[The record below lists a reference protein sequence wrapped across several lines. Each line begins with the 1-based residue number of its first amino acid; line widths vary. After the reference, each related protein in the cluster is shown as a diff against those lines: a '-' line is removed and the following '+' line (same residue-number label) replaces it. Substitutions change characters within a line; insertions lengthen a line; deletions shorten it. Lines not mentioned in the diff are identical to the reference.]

1 MKRFLLPAFAL
12 ALAVNANATSLQ
24 ANMSAEQQAAAQA
37 AQETVTYKGKLNI
50 EVYGGKLD
58 PTDAT
63 IVVSKETNGTYTF
76 VLKDFSVTVAGQT
89 LNIGDATI
97 SNLEP
102 KESNGVITLECT
114 DKDAPVTNGGMDGI
128 LKDNK
133 VIITMKSTIDN
144 YVLTTDISQLTVR
157 LIDEDEDL
165 GYSEIPVKADFKS
178 DSYTLPT
185 TPTATAPQLNDF
197 SGDWVTCIPWDSK
210 GNTESSGTQ
219 PKGWHISNVQTLLG
233 AVVAGEKVKGSND
246 TTDAV
251 KLTNQ
256 DLSGQKIPA
265 YLTLGTPWAT
275 AETKLTKVR
284 NADGGTFGGLDFTYR
299 PDAIS
304 FDYQRNNSKGKE
316 NATAIAYLWKGTWTQ
331 TNVPGNTA
339 VSLNVIQGYGTAT
352 KCTMVNRDRNIL
364 GNETSATLGDKP
376 AVPSEDA
383 KLIAKLE
390 QPISEST
397 NGTWKSMTVPF
408 TYNDDTAVPEYINV
422 IFAANDYFGDRN
434 GIVAGNSL
442 TIDNVKLVYYHALNS
457 LTYNGNK
464 VANFDEGTT
473 EYTLNGRLVEDF
485 DKVKFT
491 VKGVGASYDVA
502 KDEANNVA
510 TITVKGN
517 DYDVNP
523 SSKTV
528 YTIKF
533 DGTVGING
541 ITTSTNTANGA
552 IYDLSGRQLKTMQKG
567 INIVRGKDGKM
578 IKVMK

>member
-157 LIDEDEDL
+157 LIDEEEDL

-185 TPTATAPQLNDF
+185 TPTATTPQLNDF
-197 SGDWVTCIPWDSK
+197 NGDWETCIPWDSE
-210 GNTESSGTQ
+210 GNTKASGTQ
-219 PKGWHISNVQTLLG
+219 PKGWHISNVQTALG
-233 AVVAGEKVKGSND
+233 AVVAGAKAEGSNG
-246 TTDAV
+246 TTVAV

-256 DLSGQKIPA
+256 EMAGQMIPA
-265 YLTLGTPWAT
+265 YMSLGTPWAT
-275 AETKLTKVR
+275 AETKGTKVR
-284 NADGGTFGGLDFTYR
+284 NADGGVFGGTTFTYR

-304 FDYQRNNSKGKE
+304 FDYQRDNSKRKE
-316 NATAIAYLWKGTWTQ
+316 NATAIAYLWNGTWTQ

-339 VSLNVIQGYGTAT
+339 VGVFSYGTAT
-352 KCTMVNRDRNIL
+352 KVTMTNRDRNVL
-364 GNETSATLGDKP
+364 GNETSATLGDP
-376 AVPSEDA
+376 ATHTADA

-390 QPISEST
+390 QSISEST
-397 NGTWKSMTVPF
+397 KGTWKSMKIPF

-473 EYTLNGRLVEDF
+473 EYTLNGKLAEDF

-491 VKGVGASYDVA
+491 IKGVGATYDVA

-533 DGTVGING
+533 DGTVGIHS
-541 ITTSTNTANGA
+541 ITTSTNSANGA

>member
-12 ALAVNANATSLQ
+12 ALAVNANATSFQ
-24 ANMSAEQQAAAQA
+24 ANMAAEQQTETAQNS
-37 AQETVTYKGKLNI
+37 QTYKGKLT
-50 EVYGGKLD
+50 VYQEGTVMGE
-58 PTDAT
+58 PSDAT
-63 IVVSKETNGTYTF
+63 IIVSEENDGTYTF
-76 VLKDFSVTVAGQT
+76 ILKNFSISLGGEPT
-89 LNIGDATI
+89 LIGDATVSGI
-97 SNLEP
+97 YPKKENGEIILEA
-102 KESNGVITLECT
+102 ENI
-114 DKDAPVTNGGMDGI
+114 DAPITGGI
-128 LKDNK
+128 SSTLKDNK
-133 VIITMKSTIDN
+133 VVMTMKATIGEFLN
-144 YVLTTDISQLTVR
+144 TKVLKADISYIGVTFAGSDFTLTVNA
-157 LIDEDEDL
+157 IFTPEMPNQIAGDFDE
-165 GYSEIPVKADFKS
+165 A
-178 DSYTLPT
+178 
-185 TPTATAPQLNDF
+185 
-197 SGDWVTCIPWDSK
+197 WVNCIPWDSGEGK
-210 GNTESSGTQ
+210 KTEYGTQ
-219 PKGWHISNVQTLLG
+219 PNGWTVSNVT
-233 AVVAGEKVKGSND
+233 ASRSIVAKSVEGFNKTGY
-246 TTDAV
+246 AV
-251 KLTNQ
+251 KIENVSAVYNQ
-256 DLSGQKIPA
+256 KVPG

-275 AETKLTKVR
+275 AHFVGVVKD
-284 NADGGTFGGLDFTYR
+284 ADGGTFGGKKFTYR

-304 FDYQRNNSKGKE
+304 FDYQRDNSKGKE
-316 NATAIAYLWKGTWTQ
+316 NATAIAYIWKGYWTQ
-331 TNVPGNTA
+331 ENVPGNTGIL
-339 VSLNVIQGYGTAT
+339 VNPKPCI
-352 KCTMVNRDRNIL
+352 MINRDRNVL
-364 GNETSATLGDKP
+364 GNETSATLGDPAKP
-376 AVPSEDA
+376 SDDA

-397 NGTWKSMTVPF
+397 NGTWKSMTIPF

-473 EYTLNGRLVEDF
+473 EYTLNGKLVEDF
-485 DKVKFT
+485 DKVEFT
-491 VKGVGASYDVA
+491 VKGVGATYDVA

-541 ITTSTNTANGA
+541 ITTSTNSANGA

>member
-12 ALAVNANATSLQ
+12 ALAVNANATSFQ
-24 ANMSAEQQAAAQA
+24 ANMAAEQQAEAKA

-50 EVYGGKLD
+50 EVYGGHLD

-63 IVVSKETNGTYTF
+63 IVVSKESNGTYTF
-76 VLKDFSVTVAGQT
+76 ILKDFSVTIGDHT
-89 LNIGDATI
+89 MKIGDATI
-97 SNLEP
+97 SDLEP
-102 KESNGVITLECT
+102 KENNGVITLECT
-114 DKDAPVTNGGMDGI
+114 DKDAPVTNGELDGA

-157 LIDEDEDL
+157 LIDEEEEL
-165 GYSEIPVKADFKS
+165 GYIEIPVKADFKS
-178 DSYTLPT
+178 ESYTLPT
-185 TPTATAPQLNDF
+185 ATTPQLNDF
-197 SGDWVTCIPWDSK
+197 SGDWETCIPWDSK

-219 PKGWHISNVQTLLG
+219 PKGWHISNVHTLLG
-233 AVVAGEKVKGSND
+233 AVVAGEKAEGSNG
-246 TTDAV
+246 TTVAV

-265 YLTLGTPWAT
+265 YMSLGTPWAT
-275 AETKLTKVR
+275 AETYFSKVR
-284 NADGGTFGGLDFTYR
+284 KADGGVFGGLDFTYR

-304 FDYQRNNSKGKE
+304 FDYQRDNSKKKE

-339 VSLNVIQGYGTAT
+339 VGFAGYGTAT
-352 KCTMVNRDRNIL
+352 KVTMTNRDRNVL

-376 AVPSEDA
+376 AKPSEDA

-390 QPISEST
+390 QSISEST
-397 NGTWKSMTVPF
+397 KGTWKSMTIPF

-457 LTYNGNK
+457 LTYNGTP

-473 EYTLNGRLVEDF
+473 EYTLNGKLAEDF

-491 VKGVGASYDVA
+491 IKGVGATYDVA

-541 ITTSTNTANGA
+541 ITTSTTTANGA
-552 IYDLSGRQLKTMQKG
+552 IYNLSGRQLKTMQKG

>member
-12 ALAVNANATSLQ
+12 ALAVNTNATSFQ
-24 ANMSAEQQAAAQA
+24 ANMSTGQQAEAQA

-50 EVYGGKLD
+50 EVYGGHLD

-63 IVVSKETNGTYTF
+63 IVVSKESNGTYTF
-76 VLKDFSVTVAGQT
+76 VLKDFSVTVAGET

-97 SNLEP
+97 SDLEP

-157 LIDEDEDL
+157 LLDDEEEL
-165 GYSEIPVKADFKS
+165 GYNEIPVKADFKS

-185 TPTATAPQLNDF
+185 TPTATTPQLNDF
-197 SGDWVTCIPWDSK
+197 SGDWETCIPWDSK

-219 PKGWHISNVQTLLG
+219 PKGWHMSNVQTALG
-233 AVVAGEKVKGSND
+233 AVVAGAKAEGSNG
-246 TTDAV
+246 TTVAV
-251 KLTNQ
+251 KLTNKEMA
-256 DLSGQKIPA
+256 GQMIPA
-265 YLTLGTPWAT
+265 YMSLGTPWAT
-275 AETKLTKVR
+275 AETKGTKVR
-284 NADGGTFGGLDFTYR
+284 NADGGVFGGTTFTYR

-304 FDYQRNNSKGKE
+304 FDYQRDNSKGKE

-339 VSLNVIQGYGTAT
+339 VGVFGYGTAT
-352 KCTMVNRDRNIL
+352 KVTMTNRDRNVL
-364 GNETSATLGDKP
+364 GNETSATLGDP
-376 AVPSEDA
+376 ATHTADA

-390 QPISEST
+390 QSISEST
-397 NGTWKSMTVPF
+397 KGTWKNMTIPF
-408 TYNDDTAVPEYINV
+408 TYNDATAVPEYINV
-422 IFAANDYFGDRN
+422 IFAANDYFGGRN

-464 VANFDEGTT
+464 VANFDEGKT
-473 EYTLNGRLVEDF
+473 EYTLNGKLAEDF

-491 VKGVGASYDVA
+491 VKGVGATYDVA

-541 ITTSTNTANGA
+541 ITTSTTTANGA

>member
-12 ALAVNANATSLQ
+12 ALAVNANATSFQ
-24 ANMSAEQQAAAQA
+24 ANMSTGQQAEAQA
-37 AQETVTYKGKLNI
+37 AQETVTYKGKLKI
-50 EVYGGKLD
+50 EVYGGTLA

-63 IVVSKETNGTYTF
+63 IVVSKESNGTYTF
-76 VLKDFSVTVAGQT
+76 VLKNFSVSVAGQT
-89 LNIGDATI
+89 MKIGDATI
-97 SNLEP
+97 SDLEP

-114 DKDAPVTNGGMDGI
+114 DKDAPVTNGEMDGI

-157 LIDEDEDL
+157 LIDEEEEL

-178 DSYTLPT
+178 ESYTLPT
-185 TPTATAPQLNDF
+185 ATTPQLNDF
-197 SGDWVTCIPWDSK
+197 SGDWETCIPWDSK

-219 PKGWHISNVQTLLG
+219 PKGWHISNVQTALG
-233 AVVAGEKVKGSND
+233 AVVAGAKAEGSNG
-246 TTDAV
+246 TTVAV

-256 DLSGQKIPA
+256 EKAGQMIPA
-265 YLTLGTPWAT
+265 YMSLGTPWAT
-275 AETKLTKVR
+275 AETKGTKVR
-284 NADGGTFGGLDFTYR
+284 NADGGVFGGLDFTYR

-304 FDYQRNNSKGKE
+304 FDYQRDNSKKKE

-339 VSLNVIQGYGTAT
+339 VGVFDYGTAT
-352 KCTMVNRDRNIL
+352 KVTMTNRDRNVL
-364 GNETSATLGDKP
+364 GNETSATLGDP
-376 AVPSEDA
+376 AEPSEDA

-390 QPISEST
+390 QSISEST
-397 NGTWKSMTVPF
+397 KGTWKSMTIPF

-422 IFAANDYFGDRN
+422 IFAANDYFGDRKSIIN
-434 GIVAGNSL
+434 GNSL

-464 VANFDEGTT
+464 VANFNEGTT
-473 EYTLNGRLVEDF
+473 EYTLNGKLVEDF

-502 KDEANNVA
+502 KDEANNIA

-541 ITTSTNTANGA
+541 ITTSTTTANGA

>member
-1 MKRFLLPAFAL
+1 MKKFLLPAFAL
-12 ALAVNANATSLQ
+12 ALAVNANATSFQ
-24 ANMSAEQQAAAQA
+24 ANMAAEQQTETAQNS
-37 AQETVTYKGKLNI
+37 QTYKGKLT
-50 EVYGGKLD
+50 VYQEGAVMGE
-58 PTDAT
+58 PSDAT
-63 IVVSKETNGTYTF
+63 IIVSEENDGTYTF
-76 VLKDFSVTVAGQT
+76 ILKNFSISLGGEPT
-89 LNIGDATI
+89 LIGDATVSGI
-97 SNLEP
+97 YPKKENGEIILEA
-102 KESNGVITLECT
+102 ENI
-114 DKDAPVTNGGMDGI
+114 DAPITGGI
-128 LKDNK
+128 SSTLKDNK
-133 VIITMKSTIDN
+133 VVMTMKATIGEFLN
-144 YVLTTDISQLTVR
+144 TKVLKADISYIGVTFAGSDFTLTVNA
-157 LIDEDEDL
+157 IFTPEMPNQIAGDFDE
-165 GYSEIPVKADFKS
+165 A
-178 DSYTLPT
+178 
-185 TPTATAPQLNDF
+185 
-197 SGDWVTCIPWDSK
+197 WVNCIPWDSGEGK
-210 GNTESSGTQ
+210 KKEYGTQ
-219 PKGWHISNVQTLLG
+219 PNGWTVSNVT
-233 AVVAGEKVKGSND
+233 ASSSIVAKSVEGFNKTGY
-246 TTDAV
+246 AV
-251 KLTNQ
+251 KIENVSAVYNQ
-256 DLSGQKIPA
+256 KVPG

-275 AETKLTKVR
+275 AHFVGVVK
-284 NADGGTFGGLDFTYR
+284 NADGGTFGGKKFTYR

-304 FDYQRNNSKGKE
+304 FDYQRDNSKGKE
-316 NATAIAYLWKGTWTQ
+316 NATAIAYIWKGYWTQ
-331 TNVPGNTA
+331 KNVPGNTGIF
-339 VSLNVIQGYGTAT
+339 VNPKPCI
-352 KCTMVNRDRNIL
+352 MINRDRNVL
-364 GNETSATLGDKP
+364 GNETSATLGDP
-376 AVPSEDA
+376 AEPSKDA

-397 NGTWKSMTVPF
+397 NGTWKSMTIPF

-473 EYTLNGRLVEDF
+473 EYTLNGKLVEDF

-491 VKGVGASYDVA
+491 VKGVGATYDVA

-541 ITTSTNTANGA
+541 ITTSTNSANGA

>member
-37 AQETVTYKGKLNI
+37 AQETVTYKGKLKI
-50 EVYGGKLD
+50 EVYGGTLA

-63 IVVSKETNGTYTF
+63 IVVSKESNGTYTF
-76 VLKDFSVTVAGQT
+76 VLKNFSVSVAGQT
-89 LNIGDATI
+89 MKIGDATI
-97 SNLEP
+97 SDLEP

-114 DKDAPVTNGGMDGI
+114 DKDAPVTNGEMDGI

-157 LIDEDEDL
+157 LIDEEENL

-178 DSYTLPT
+178 ESYTLPT
-185 TPTATAPQLNDF
+185 ATTPQLNDF
-197 SGDWVTCIPWDSK
+197 NGDWETCIPWDSE
-210 GNTESSGTQ
+210 GNTKASGTQ
-219 PKGWHISNVQTLLG
+219 PKGWHISNVQTALG
-233 AVVAGEKVKGSND
+233 AVVAGAKAEGSNG
-246 TTDAV
+246 TTVAV

-256 DLSGQKIPA
+256 EMAGQMIPA
-265 YLTLGTPWAT
+265 YMSLGTPWAT
-275 AETKLTKVR
+275 AETKGTKVR
-284 NADGGTFGGLDFTYR
+284 NADGGVFGGTEFTYR

-304 FDYQRNNSKGKE
+304 FDYQRNNSKGKV

-339 VSLNVIQGYGTAT
+339 VGVFGYGTAT
-352 KCTMVNRDRNIL
+352 KVTMTNRDRNVL
-364 GNETSATLGDKP
+364 GNETSATLGDP
-376 AVPSEDA
+376 ATHSADA

-390 QPISEST
+390 QSISEST
-397 NGTWKSMTVPF
+397 KGTWKSMTIPF

-434 GIVAGNSL
+434 GIVADNSL

-457 LTYNGNK
+457 LTYNGTP

-473 EYTLNGRLVEDF
+473 EYTLNGKLAEDF
-485 DKVKFT
+485 DKVEFT

-541 ITTSTNTANGA
+541 ITTSTTTANGA

>member
-157 LIDEDEDL
+157 LIDEEEEN
-165 GYSEIPVKADFKS
+165 GYSEILVTADFKS

-185 TPTATAPQLNDF
+185 TPTATTPQLNDF
-197 SGDWVTCIPWDSK
+197 SGDWETCIPWDSK

-219 PKGWHISNVQTLLG
+219 PKGWHISNVQTAVG
-233 AVVAGEKVKGSND
+233 AVVAGAKAEGSNG
-246 TTDAV
+246 TTVAV

-256 DLSGQKIPA
+256 EMAGQMIPA
-265 YLTLGTPWAT
+265 YMSLGTPWAT
-275 AETKLTKVR
+275 AETKGTKVR
-284 NADGGTFGGLDFTYR
+284 NADGGVFGGTTFTYR

-304 FDYQRNNSKGKE
+304 FDYQRDNSKRKE

-339 VSLNVIQGYGTAT
+339 VGIFGYGTAT
-352 KCTMVNRDRNIL
+352 KVTMTNRDRNVL

-376 AVPSEDA
+376 AKPSKDA

-397 NGTWKSMTVPF
+397 KGTWKSMTIPF
-408 TYNDDTAVPEYINV
+408 TYNDKTAVPEYINV

-457 LTYNGNK
+457 LTYNGTP

-473 EYTLNGRLVEDF
+473 EYTLNGKLAEDF

-491 VKGVGASYDVA
+491 IKGVGATYDVA

-541 ITTSTNTANGA
+541 ITTSTTTANGA

>member
-12 ALAVNANATSLQ
+12 ALAVNANATSFQ
-24 ANMSAEQQAAAQA
+24 ANMAAEQQAEAKA

-50 EVYGGKLD
+50 EVYGGHLD

-63 IVVSKETNGTYTF
+63 IVVSKESNGTYTF
-76 VLKDFSVTVAGQT
+76 ILKDFSVTIGDHT
-89 LNIGDATI
+89 MKIGDATI
-97 SNLEP
+97 SDLEP
-102 KESNGVITLECT
+102 KENNGVITLECT
-114 DKDAPVTNGGMDGI
+114 DKDAPVTNGELDGA

-157 LIDEDEDL
+157 LIDEEEEL
-165 GYSEIPVKADFKS
+165 GYIEIPVKADFKS
-178 DSYTLPT
+178 ESYTLPT
-185 TPTATAPQLNDF
+185 ATTPQLNDF
-197 SGDWVTCIPWDSK
+197 NGDWETCIPWDSK

-219 PKGWHISNVQTLLG
+219 PKGWHISNVHTLLG
-233 AVVAGEKVKGSND
+233 AVVAGEKAEGSNG
-246 TTDAV
+246 TTVAV

-265 YLTLGTPWAT
+265 YMSLGTPWAT
-275 AETKLTKVR
+275 AETYFSKVR
-284 NADGGTFGGLDFTYR
+284 KADGGVFGGLDFTYR

-304 FDYQRNNSKGKE
+304 FDYQRDNSKKKE

-339 VSLNVIQGYGTAT
+339 VGFAGYGTAT
-352 KCTMVNRDRNIL
+352 KVTMTNRDRNVL

-376 AVPSEDA
+376 AKPSEDA

-390 QPISEST
+390 QSISEST
-397 NGTWKSMTVPF
+397 KGTWKSMTIPF

-457 LTYNGNK
+457 LTYNGTP

-473 EYTLNGRLVEDF
+473 EYTLNGKLAEDF

-491 VKGVGASYDVA
+491 IKGVGATYDVA

-541 ITTSTNTANGA
+541 ITTSTNSANGA

>member
-12 ALAVNANATSLQ
+12 ALAVNANATSFQ
-24 ANMSAEQQAAAQA
+24 ANMSAGQQAEAQA

-50 EVYGGKLD
+50 KVYGGQI

-63 IVVSKETNGTYTF
+63 IVVSKESNGTYTF
-76 VLKDFSVTVAGQT
+76 ILKDFSVTVAGAT

-97 SNLEP
+97 SDLEP

-133 VIITMKSTIDN
+133 VIISMKSTIDN
-144 YVLTTDISQLTVR
+144 YVLTTDISKLTVR
-157 LIDEDEDL
+157 LLDEEEEN
-165 GYSEIPVKADFKS
+165 GYSEILVTADFKS

-185 TPTATAPQLNDF
+185 TPTATTPQLNDF
-197 SGDWVTCIPWDSK
+197 SGDWETCIPWDSK

-219 PKGWHISNVQTLLG
+219 PKGWHISNVQTAVG
-233 AVVAGEKVKGSND
+233 AVVAGAKAEGSNG
-246 TTDAV
+246 TTVAV

-256 DLSGQKIPA
+256 EMAGQMIPA
-265 YLTLGTPWAT
+265 YMSLGTPWAT
-275 AETKLTKVR
+275 AETKGTKVR
-284 NADGGTFGGLDFTYR
+284 NADGGVFGGTTFTYR

-304 FDYQRNNSKGKE
+304 FDYQRDNSKRKE

-331 TNVPGNTA
+331 THVPGNTA
-339 VSLNVIQGYGTAT
+339 VGIFGYGTAT
-352 KCTMVNRDRNIL
+352 KVTMTNRDRNVL

-376 AVPSEDA
+376 AKPSKDA

-397 NGTWKSMTVPF
+397 KGTWKSMTIPF
-408 TYNDDTAVPEYINV
+408 TYNDKTAVPEYINV

-457 LTYNGNK
+457 LTYNGTP

-473 EYTLNGRLVEDF
+473 EYTLNGKLAEDF

-491 VKGVGASYDVA
+491 IKGVGATYDVA

-541 ITTSTNTANGA
+541 ITTSTTTANGA

>member
-1 MKRFLLPAFAL
+1 MKKFLLPAFAL
-12 ALAVNANATSLQ
+12 ALAVNANATSFQ
-24 ANMSAEQQAAAQA
+24 ANMAAEQQTETAQNS
-37 AQETVTYKGKLNI
+37 QTYKGKLT
-50 EVYGGKLD
+50 VYQEGAVMGE
-58 PTDAT
+58 PSDAT
-63 IVVSKETNGTYTF
+63 IIVSEENDGTYTF
-76 VLKDFSVTVAGQT
+76 ILKNFSISLGGEPT
-89 LNIGDATI
+89 LIGDATVSGI
-97 SNLEP
+97 YPKKENGEIILEA
-102 KESNGVITLECT
+102 ENI
-114 DKDAPVTNGGMDGI
+114 DAPITGGI
-128 LKDNK
+128 SSTLKDNK
-133 VIITMKSTIDN
+133 VVMTMKATIGEFLN
-144 YVLTTDISQLTVR
+144 TKVLKADISYIGVTFAGSDFTLTVNA
-157 LIDEDEDL
+157 IFTPEMPNQIAGDFDE
-165 GYSEIPVKADFKS
+165 A
-178 DSYTLPT
+178 
-185 TPTATAPQLNDF
+185 
-197 SGDWVTCIPWDSK
+197 WVNCIPWDSGEGK
-210 GNTESSGTQ
+210 KKEYGTQ
-219 PKGWHISNVQTLLG
+219 PNGWTVSNVT
-233 AVVAGEKVKGSND
+233 ASSSIVAKSVEGFNKTGY
-246 TTDAV
+246 AV
-251 KLTNQ
+251 KIENVSAVYNQ
-256 DLSGQKIPA
+256 KVPG

-275 AETKLTKVR
+275 AHFVGVVK
-284 NADGGTFGGLDFTYR
+284 NADGGTFGGKKITYR

-304 FDYQRNNSKGKE
+304 FDYQRDNSKGKE
-316 NATAIAYLWKGTWTQ
+316 NATAIAYIWKGYWTQ
-331 TNVPGNTA
+331 KNVPGNTGIF
-339 VSLNVIQGYGTAT
+339 VNPKPCI
-352 KCTMVNRDRNIL
+352 MINRDRNIL
-364 GNETSATLGDKP
+364 GNETSATLGDP
-376 AVPSEDA
+376 AEPSNDA

-397 NGTWKSMTVPF
+397 NGTWKSMTIPF

-457 LTYNGNK
+457 LTYNGTP

-473 EYTLNGRLVEDF
+473 EYTLNGKLAEDF
-485 DKVKFT
+485 DKVEFT

-541 ITTSTNTANGA
+541 ITTSTTTANGA

>member
-12 ALAVNANATSLQ
+12 ALAVNANATSFQ
-24 ANMSAEQQAAAQA
+24 ANMAAEQQAEAKA

-50 EVYGGKLD
+50 EVYGGHLD

-63 IVVSKETNGTYTF
+63 IVVSKESNGTYTF
-76 VLKDFSVTVAGQT
+76 VLKNFSVTIGDHT
-89 LNIGDATI
+89 MKIGDATI
-97 SNLEP
+97 SDLEP
-102 KESNGVITLECT
+102 KENNGVITLECT
-114 DKDAPVTNGGMDGI
+114 DKDAPVTNGELDGA

-157 LIDEDEDL
+157 LIDEEEEL
-165 GYSEIPVKADFKS
+165 GYIEIPVKADFKS
-178 DSYTLPT
+178 ESYTLPT
-185 TPTATAPQLNDF
+185 ATTPQLNDF
-197 SGDWVTCIPWDSK
+197 SGDWETCIPWDSK

-219 PKGWHISNVQTLLG
+219 PKGWHISNVHTLLG
-233 AVVAGEKVKGSND
+233 AVVAGEKAEGSNG
-246 TTDAV
+246 TTVAV

-265 YLTLGTPWAT
+265 YMSLGTPWAT
-275 AETKLTKVR
+275 AETYFSKVR
-284 NADGGTFGGLDFTYR
+284 KADGGVFGGLDFTYR

-304 FDYQRNNSKGKE
+304 FDYQRDNSKKKE

-339 VSLNVIQGYGTAT
+339 VGFAGYGTAT
-352 KCTMVNRDRNIL
+352 KVTMTNRDRNVL

-376 AVPSEDA
+376 AKPSEDA

-390 QPISEST
+390 QSISEST
-397 NGTWKSMTVPF
+397 KGTWKSMTIPF

-457 LTYNGNK
+457 LTYNGTP

-473 EYTLNGRLVEDF
+473 EYTLNGKLAEDF

-491 VKGVGASYDVA
+491 IKGVGATYDVA

-541 ITTSTNTANGA
+541 ITTSTNSANGA

>member
-12 ALAVNANATSLQ
+12 ALAVNANATSFQ
-24 ANMSAEQQAAAQA
+24 ANMSAEQQTEAQA

-50 EVYGGKLD
+50 EVYGGHLD

-63 IVVSKETNGTYTF
+63 IVVSKGSNDTYTF
-76 VLKDFSVTVAGQT
+76 VLKNFSVTVGDHT
-89 LNIGDATI
+89 MKIGDATI
-97 SNLEP
+97 SDLEP
-102 KESNGVITLECT
+102 KENNGVITLECT
-114 DKDAPVTNGGMDGI
+114 DKDAPVTNGELDGA

-157 LIDEDEDL
+157 LIDKEEEL
-165 GYSEIPVKADFKS
+165 GYIEIPVKADFKS

-185 TPTATAPQLNDF
+185 TPTATTPQLNDF
-197 SGDWVTCIPWDSK
+197 SGDWETCIPWDSE
-210 GNTESSGTQ
+210 GNTKPSGTQ

-233 AVVAGEKVKGSND
+233 AVIAGEKAEGSNG
-246 TTDAV
+246 TTVAV

-256 DLSGQKIPA
+256 DLSGQKIPS
-265 YLTLGTPWAT
+265 YMSLGTPWAT
-275 AETKLTKVR
+275 AETYFSIVR
-284 NADGGTFGGLDFTYR
+284 KADGGVFGGLEFTYR

-304 FDYQRNNSKGKE
+304 FDYQRNNSNGKE

-339 VSLNVIQGYGTAT
+339 VGFAGYGTAT
-352 KCTMVNRDRNIL
+352 KVTMTNRDRNVL
-364 GNETSATLGDKP
+364 GNETSATLGDH
-376 AVPSEDA
+376 ATHTADA

-390 QPISEST
+390 QSISEST
-397 NGTWKSMTVPF
+397 KGTWKRMTIPF
-408 TYNDDTAVPEYINV
+408 TYKDDTAIPEYINV

-434 GIVAGNSL
+434 GIVADNSL

-464 VANFDEGTT
+464 VADFDEGTT
-473 EYTLNGRLVEDF
+473 EYTLNGKLAEDF

-491 VKGVGASYDVA
+491 VKGAGATYDVA

-510 TITVKGN
+510 AITVKGN

-578 IKVMK
+578 MKVMK

>member
-12 ALAVNANATSLQ
+12 ALAVNANATSFQ
-24 ANMSAEQQAAAQA
+24 ANMFAEQQTKAQA
-37 AQETVTYKGKLNI
+37 AQETVTYKGKLKI
-50 EVYGGKLD
+50 EVYGGTLA

-63 IVVSKETNGTYTF
+63 IVVSKESNGTYTF
-76 VLKDFSVTVAGQT
+76 VLKNFSVSVAGQT
-89 LNIGDATI
+89 MKIGDATI
-97 SNLEP
+97 SDLEP

-114 DKDAPVTNGGMDGI
+114 DKDAPVTNGEMDGI

-157 LIDEDEDL
+157 LIDEEEEL

-178 DSYTLPT
+178 ESYTLPT
-185 TPTATAPQLNDF
+185 ATTPQLNDF
-197 SGDWVTCIPWDSK
+197 SGDWETCIPWDSK

-219 PKGWHISNVQTLLG
+219 PKGWHISNVQTALG
-233 AVVAGEKVKGSND
+233 AVVAGAKAEGSNG
-246 TTDAV
+246 TTVAV

-256 DLSGQKIPA
+256 EKAGQMIPA
-265 YLTLGTPWAT
+265 YMSLGTPWAT
-275 AETKLTKVR
+275 AETKMMTVR
-284 NADGGTFGGLDFTYR
+284 NADGGTFGGLEFTYR

-304 FDYQRNNSKGKE
+304 FDYQRNNSNGKE

-339 VSLNVIQGYGTAT
+339 VGFTGYGTAT

-376 AVPSEDA
+376 AKPSEDA

-390 QPISEST
+390 QSISEST
-397 NGTWKSMTVPF
+397 KGTWKSMTIPF

-422 IFAANDYFGDRN
+422 IFAANDYFGDRKS
-434 GIVAGNSL
+434 IIKGNSL

-464 VANFDEGTT
+464 VANFNEGTT
-473 EYTLNGRLVEDF
+473 EYTLNGKLVEDF
-485 DKVKFT
+485 DKVEFT

-502 KDEANNVA
+502 KDEVNNVA

>member
-12 ALAVNANATSLQ
+12 ALAVNANATSFQ
-24 ANMSAEQQAAAQA
+24 ANMSAEQQTEAQA

-50 EVYGGKLD
+50 EVYGGHLD

-63 IVVSKETNGTYTF
+63 IVVSKESNGTYTF

-157 LIDEDEDL
+157 LIDEEEGL

-185 TPTATAPQLNDF
+185 TPTATTPQLNDF
-197 SGDWVTCIPWDSK
+197 NGDWETCIPWDSE
-210 GNTESSGTQ
+210 GNTKESGTQ
-219 PKGWHISNVQTLLG
+219 PKGWHISNVQTALG

-256 DLSGQKIPA
+256 DLLGQKIPA
-265 YLTLGTPWAT
+265 YMSLGTPWAT

-304 FDYQRNNSKGKE
+304 FDYQRDNSKKKE

-339 VSLNVIQGYGTAT
+339 VGFADYGTAT
-352 KCTMVNRDRNIL
+352 KVTMTNRDRNVL
-364 GNETSATLGDKP
+364 GNETSATLGDP
-376 AVPSEDA
+376 ATHTADA

-390 QPISEST
+390 QSISEST
-397 NGTWKSMTVPF
+397 KGTWKNMTIPF

-434 GIVAGNSL
+434 GIVADNSL

-457 LTYNGNK
+457 LTYNGTP

-473 EYTLNGRLVEDF
+473 EYTLNGKLAEDF
-485 DKVKFT
+485 GKVKFT
-491 VKGVGASYDVA
+491 VKGVGATYEVA
-502 KDEANNVA
+502 KDEVNNVA

>member
-1 MKRFLLPAFAL
+1 MKKFLLPAFAL
-12 ALAVNANATSLQ
+12 ALAVNANATSFQ
-24 ANMSAEQQAAAQA
+24 ANMAAEQQTETAQNS
-37 AQETVTYKGKLNI
+37 QTYKGKLT
-50 EVYGGKLD
+50 VYQEGAVMGE
-58 PTDAT
+58 PSDAT
-63 IVVSKETNGTYTF
+63 IIVSEENDGTYTF
-76 VLKDFSVTVAGQT
+76 ILKNFSISLGGEPT
-89 LNIGDATI
+89 LIGDATVSGI
-97 SNLEP
+97 YPKKENGEIILEA
-102 KESNGVITLECT
+102 ENI
-114 DKDAPVTNGGMDGI
+114 DAPITGGI
-128 LKDNK
+128 SSTLKDNK
-133 VIITMKSTIDN
+133 VVMTMKATIGEFLN
-144 YVLTTDISQLTVR
+144 TKVLKADISYIGVTFAGSDFTLTVNA
-157 LIDEDEDL
+157 IFTPEMPNQIAGDFDE
-165 GYSEIPVKADFKS
+165 A
-178 DSYTLPT
+178 
-185 TPTATAPQLNDF
+185 
-197 SGDWVTCIPWDSK
+197 WVNCIPWDSGEGK
-210 GNTESSGTQ
+210 KKEYGTQ
-219 PKGWHISNVQTLLG
+219 PNGWTVSNVT
-233 AVVAGEKVKGSND
+233 ASSSIVAKSVEGFNKTGY
-246 TTDAV
+246 AV
-251 KLTNQ
+251 KIENVSAVYNQ
-256 DLSGQKIPA
+256 KVPG

-275 AETKLTKVR
+275 AHFVGVVK
-284 NADGGTFGGLDFTYR
+284 NADGGTFGGKKFTYR

-304 FDYQRNNSKGKE
+304 FDYQRDNSKGKE
-316 NATAIAYLWKGTWTQ
+316 NATAIAYIWKGYWTQ
-331 TNVPGNTA
+331 KNVPGNTGIF
-339 VSLNVIQGYGTAT
+339 VNPKPCI
-352 KCTMVNRDRNIL
+352 MINRDRNIL
-364 GNETSATLGDKP
+364 GNETSATLGDP
-376 AVPSEDA
+376 AEPSNDA

-397 NGTWKSMTVPF
+397 NGTWKSMTIPF

-457 LTYNGNK
+457 LTYNGTP

-473 EYTLNGRLVEDF
+473 EYTLNGKLAEDF
-485 DKVKFT
+485 DKVEFT

-541 ITTSTNTANGA
+541 ITTSTTTANGA

>member
-12 ALAVNANATSLQ
+12 ALAVNANATSFQ
-24 ANMSAEQQAAAQA
+24 ANTVAEQQTETAQNS
-37 AQETVTYKGKLNI
+37 QTYIGKLT
-50 EVYGGKLD
+50 VYQGGD
-58 PTDAT
+58 VMGEPSDAT
-63 IVVSKETNGTYTF
+63 IIVSEENDGTYTF
-76 VLKDFSVTVAGQT
+76 ILKNFSISLGGAPT
-89 LNIGDATI
+89 LIGDATVSGI
-97 SNLEP
+97 YPKKENGEIILEA
-102 KESNGVITLECT
+102 ENI
-114 DKDAPVTNGGMDGI
+114 DAPITGGI
-128 LKDNK
+128 SSTLKDNK
-133 VIITMKSTIDN
+133 VVMTMKATIGEFLN
-144 YVLTTDISQLTVR
+144 TKVLKADISYIGVTFAEGDFTLTVNA
-157 LIDEDEDL
+157 IFTPEMPNQIAGDFDEAW
-165 GYSEIPVKADFKS
+165 I
-178 DSYTLPT
+178 
-185 TPTATAPQLNDF
+185 N
-197 SGDWVTCIPWDSK
+197 CIPWDSGK
-210 GNTESSGTQ
+210 GKKKEYGTQ
-219 PKGWHISNVQTLLG
+219 PNGWTVSNVT
-233 AVVAGEKVKGSND
+233 ASSSIVAKSVEGFNKTGY
-246 TTDAV
+246 AV
-251 KLTNQ
+251 KIENVSAVYNQ
-256 DLSGQKIPA
+256 KVPG

-275 AETKLTKVR
+275 AHFVGVVK
-284 NADGGTFGGLDFTYR
+284 NADGGTFGGKKFTYR

-304 FDYQRNNSKGKE
+304 FDYQRDNSKGKE
-316 NATAIAYLWKGTWTQ
+316 NATAIAYIWKGNWTQ
-331 TNVPGNTA
+331 TNVPGNTGILVEPA
-339 VSLNVIQGYGTAT
+339 
-352 KCTMVNRDRNIL
+352 KCTMVNRDRNVL

-376 AVPSEDA
+376 AKPSKDA

-397 NGTWKSMTVPF
+397 KGTWKSMTIPF
-408 TYNDDTAVPEYINV
+408 TYNDKTAVPEYINV

-434 GIVAGNSL
+434 SIVAGNSL

-473 EYTLNGRLVEDF
+473 EYTLSGKLAEDF

-491 VKGVGASYDVA
+491 IKGVGASYDVA

-541 ITTSTNTANGA
+541 ITTSTNSANGA

>member
-12 ALAVNANATSLQ
+12 ALAVNANATSFQ
-24 ANMSAEQQAAAQA
+24 ANMSTGQQAEAQA
-37 AQETVTYKGKLNI
+37 AQETVTYKGKLKI
-50 EVYGGKLD
+50 EVYGGTLA

-63 IVVSKETNGTYTF
+63 IVVSKESNGTYTF
-76 VLKDFSVTVAGQT
+76 VLKNFSVSVAGQT
-89 LNIGDATI
+89 MKIGDATI
-97 SNLEP
+97 SDLEP

-114 DKDAPVTNGGMDGI
+114 DKDAPVTNGEMDGI

-157 LIDEDEDL
+157 LIDEEEEL

-178 DSYTLPT
+178 ESYTLPT
-185 TPTATAPQLNDF
+185 ATTPQLNDF
-197 SGDWVTCIPWDSK
+197 SGDWETCIPWDSK

-219 PKGWHISNVQTLLG
+219 PKGWHISNVQTALG
-233 AVVAGEKVKGSND
+233 AVVAGAKAEGSNG
-246 TTDAV
+246 TTVAV

-256 DLSGQKIPA
+256 EKAGQMIPA
-265 YLTLGTPWAT
+265 YMSLGTPWAT
-275 AETKLTKVR
+275 AETKGTKVR
-284 NADGGTFGGLDFTYR
+284 NADGGVFGGTTFTYR

-304 FDYQRNNSKGKE
+304 FDYQRDNSKRKE

-339 VSLNVIQGYGTAT
+339 VGVFSYGTAT
-352 KCTMVNRDRNIL
+352 KVTMTNRDRNVL

-376 AVPSEDA
+376 AVPSKDA

-397 NGTWKSMTVPF
+397 NGTWKSMTIPF
-408 TYNDDTAVPEYINV
+408 TYNDKTAVPEYINV

-457 LTYNGNK
+457 LTYNGTP

-473 EYTLNGRLVEDF
+473 EYTLNGKLAEDF

-491 VKGVGASYDVA
+491 IKGVGATYDVA

-541 ITTSTNTANGA
+541 ITTSTTTANGA

>member
-12 ALAVNANATSLQ
+12 ALAVNANATSFQ
-24 ANMSAEQQAAAQA
+24 ANMSAGQQAEAQA

-50 EVYGGKLD
+50 EVYGGHLA

-63 IVVSKETNGTYTF
+63 IVVSKESNGTYTF

-157 LIDEDEDL
+157 LIDEEEDL

-185 TPTATAPQLNDF
+185 TPTATTPQLNDF
-197 SGDWVTCIPWDSK
+197 NGDWETCIPWDSE
-210 GNTESSGTQ
+210 GNTKASGTQ
-219 PKGWHISNVQTLLG
+219 PKGWHMSNVQTALG
-233 AVVAGEKVKGSND
+233 AVVAGAKAEGSNG
-246 TTDAV
+246 TTVAV

-256 DLSGQKIPA
+256 EMAGQMIPA
-265 YLTLGTPWAT
+265 YMSLGTPWAT
-275 AETKLTKVR
+275 AETKGTKVR
-284 NADGGTFGGLDFTYR
+284 NADGGVFGGTEFTYR

-339 VSLNVIQGYGTAT
+339 VGVFVYGTAT
-352 KCTMVNRDRNIL
+352 KVTMTNRDRNIL
-364 GNETSATLGDKP
+364 GNETSATLGDP
-376 AVPSEDA
+376 ATHTADA

-390 QPISEST
+390 QSISEST
-397 NGTWKSMTVPF
+397 KGTWKNMTIPF

-422 IFAANDYFGDRN
+422 IFAANDYFGGRN

-473 EYTLNGRLVEDF
+473 EYTLSGKLAEDF

-491 VKGVGASYDVA
+491 IKGVGATYDVA

-552 IYDLSGRQLKTMQKG
+552 IYDLSGRKLQTMQKG

>member
-12 ALAVNANATSLQ
+12 ALAVNANATSFQ
-24 ANMSAEQQAAAQA
+24 ANMSAEQQTEAQA

-50 EVYGGKLD
+50 EVYGGHLD

-63 IVVSKETNGTYTF
+63 IVVSKESNGTYTF

-157 LIDEDEDL
+157 LIDEEEDL

-185 TPTATAPQLNDF
+185 TPTATTPQLNDF
-197 SGDWVTCIPWDSK
+197 NGDWETCIPWDSE
-210 GNTESSGTQ
+210 GNTKASGTQ
-219 PKGWHISNVQTLLG
+219 PKGWHMSNVQTALR
-233 AVVAGEKVKGSND
+233 AVVAGAKAEGSNG
-246 TTDAV
+246 TTVAV

-256 DLSGQKIPA
+256 EMAGQMIPA
-265 YLTLGTPWAT
+265 YMSLGTPWAT
-275 AETKLTKVR
+275 AETKETKVR
-284 NADGGTFGGLDFTYR
+284 NADGGVFGGTEFTYR

-339 VSLNVIQGYGTAT
+339 VGVFVYGTAT
-352 KCTMVNRDRNIL
+352 KVTMTNRDRNVL
-364 GNETSATLGDKP
+364 GNETSATLGDP
-376 AVPSEDA
+376 ATHSADA

-390 QPISEST
+390 QSISEST
-397 NGTWKSMTVPF
+397 KGTWKSMTIPF

-422 IFAANDYFGDRN
+422 IFAANDYFGGRN

-473 EYTLNGRLVEDF
+473 EYTLSGKLAEDF

-491 VKGVGASYDVA
+491 IKGAGATYDVA

-541 ITTSTNTANGA
+541 ITTSTNSANGA

>member
-12 ALAVNANATSLQ
+12 ALAVNANATSFQ
-24 ANMSAEQQAAAQA
+24 ANMSAEQQTEAQA

-50 EVYGGKLD
+50 EVYGGHLD

-63 IVVSKETNGTYTF
+63 IVVSKGSNDTYTF
-76 VLKDFSVTVAGQT
+76 VLKNFSVTVGDHT
-89 LNIGDATI
+89 MKIGDATI
-97 SNLEP
+97 SDLEP
-102 KESNGVITLECT
+102 KENNGVITLECT
-114 DKDAPVTNGGMDGI
+114 DKDAPVTNGELDGA

-157 LIDEDEDL
+157 LIDKEEEL
-165 GYSEIPVKADFKS
+165 GYIEIPVKADFKS

-185 TPTATAPQLNDF
+185 TPTATTPQLNDF
-197 SGDWVTCIPWDSK
+197 SGDWETCIPWDSE
-210 GNTESSGTQ
+210 GNTKPSGTQ

-233 AVVAGEKVKGSND
+233 AVIAGEKAEGSNG
-246 TTDAV
+246 TTVAV

-256 DLSGQKIPA
+256 DFSGQKIPS
-265 YLTLGTPWAT
+265 YMSLGTPWAT
-275 AETKLTKVR
+275 AETYFSIVR
-284 NADGGTFGGLDFTYR
+284 KADGGVFGGLEFTYR

-304 FDYQRNNSKGKE
+304 FDYQRNNSNGKE

-339 VSLNVIQGYGTAT
+339 VGFAGYGTAT
-352 KCTMVNRDRNIL
+352 KVTMTNRDRNVL
-364 GNETSATLGDKP
+364 GNETSATLGDH
-376 AVPSEDA
+376 ATHTADA

-390 QPISEST
+390 QSISEST
-397 NGTWKSMTVPF
+397 KGTWKRMTIPF
-408 TYNDDTAVPEYINV
+408 TYKDDTAIPEYINV

-434 GIVAGNSL
+434 GIVADNSL

-464 VANFDEGTT
+464 VADFDEGTT
-473 EYTLNGRLVEDF
+473 EYTLNGKLAEDF

-491 VKGVGASYDVA
+491 VKGAGATYDVA

-510 TITVKGN
+510 AITVKGN

-533 DGTVGING
+533 DSTVGING

-578 IKVMK
+578 MKVMK

>member
-12 ALAVNANATSLQ
+12 ALAVNANATNFQ
-24 ANMSAEQQAAAQA
+24 ANMAAAQQATAQA

-50 EVYGGKLD
+50 EVYGGHLA

-63 IVVSKETNGTYTF
+63 IVVSKESNGTYTF
-76 VLKDFSVTVAGQT
+76 ILKDFSVTVAGQT

-157 LIDEDEDL
+157 LIDEEEDL

-185 TPTATAPQLNDF
+185 TPTATTPQLNDF
-197 SGDWVTCIPWDSK
+197 NGDWETCIPWDSE
-210 GNTESSGTQ
+210 GNTKASGTQ
-219 PKGWHISNVQTLLG
+219 PKGWHMSNVQTALG
-233 AVVAGEKVKGSND
+233 AVVAGAKAEGSNG
-246 TTDAV
+246 TTVAV

-256 DLSGQKIPA
+256 EMAGQMIPA
-265 YLTLGTPWAT
+265 YMSLGTPWAT
-275 AETKLTKVR
+275 AETKGTKVR
-284 NADGGTFGGLDFTYR
+284 NADGGVFGGTEFTYR

-339 VSLNVIQGYGTAT
+339 VGVFGYGTAT
-352 KCTMVNRDRNIL
+352 KVTMTNRDRNVL
-364 GNETSATLGDKP
+364 GNETSATLGDP
-376 AVPSEDA
+376 ATHSADA

-390 QPISEST
+390 QSISEST
-397 NGTWKSMTVPF
+397 KGTWKSMTIPF

-422 IFAANDYFGDRN
+422 IFAANDYFGGRN

-473 EYTLNGRLVEDF
+473 EYTLSGKLAEDF

-491 VKGVGASYDVA
+491 IKGAGATYDVA

-541 ITTSTNTANGA
+541 ITTSTTTANGA

>member
-12 ALAVNANATSLQ
+12 ALAVNANATSFQ
-24 ANMSAEQQAAAQA
+24 ANMAAEQQAEAKA

-50 EVYGGKLD
+50 EVYGGHLD

-63 IVVSKETNGTYTF
+63 IVVSKESNGTYTF

-157 LIDEDEDL
+157 LIDEEEDL

-178 DSYTLPT
+178 ESYTL
-185 TPTATAPQLNDF
+185 PTATAPQLNDF
-197 SGDWVTCIPWDSK
+197 SGDWETCIPWDSK

-219 PKGWHISNVQTLLG
+219 PKGWHISNVQTALG
-233 AVVAGEKVKGSND
+233 AVVAGAKAEGSNG
-246 TTDAV
+246 TTVAV

-256 DLSGQKIPA
+256 EKAGQMIPA
-265 YLTLGTPWAT
+265 YMSLGTPWAT
-275 AETKLTKVR
+275 AETKLINVR
-284 NADGGTFGGLDFTYR
+284 NADGGTFGGLEFTYR

-304 FDYQRNNSKGKE
+304 FDYQRNNSNGKE

-339 VSLNVIQGYGTAT
+339 VSLNPLEYGTAT

-364 GNETSATLGDKP
+364 GNETSATLGDP
-376 AVPSEDA
+376 AKPSEDA

-397 NGTWKSMTVPF
+397 KGTWKSMTIPF
-408 TYNDDTAVPEYINV
+408 TYNDDTAVPEHINV
-422 IFAANDYFGDRN
+422 IFAANDYFGDRKS
-434 GIVAGNSL
+434 IIKGNSL

-457 LTYNGNK
+457 LTYNGTP

-473 EYTLNGRLVEDF
+473 EYTLNGKLAEDF
-485 DKVKFT
+485 DKVEFT

>member
-12 ALAVNANATSLQ
+12 ALAVNANATSFQ
-24 ANMSAEQQAAAQA
+24 ANMAAEQQAEAKA

-50 EVYGGKLD
+50 EVYGRHLD

-63 IVVSKETNGTYTF
+63 IVVSKESNGTYTF
-76 VLKDFSVTVAGQT
+76 VLKNFSVTIGDHT
-89 LNIGDATI
+89 MKIGDATI
-97 SNLEP
+97 SDLEP
-102 KESNGVITLECT
+102 KENNGVITLECT
-114 DKDAPVTNGGMDGI
+114 DKDAPVTNGELDGA

-157 LIDEDEDL
+157 LIDEEEEL
-165 GYSEIPVKADFKS
+165 GYIEIPVKADFKS
-178 DSYTLPT
+178 ESYTLPT
-185 TPTATAPQLNDF
+185 ATTPQLNDF
-197 SGDWVTCIPWDSK
+197 SGDWETCIPWDSK

-219 PKGWHISNVQTLLG
+219 PKGWHISNVHTLLG
-233 AVVAGEKVKGSND
+233 AVVAGEKAEGSNG
-246 TTDAV
+246 TTVAV

-265 YLTLGTPWAT
+265 YMSLGTPWAT
-275 AETKLTKVR
+275 AETYFSKVR
-284 NADGGTFGGLDFTYR
+284 KADGGVFGGLDFTYR

-304 FDYQRNNSKGKE
+304 FDYQRDNSKKKE

-339 VSLNVIQGYGTAT
+339 VGFAGYGTAT
-352 KCTMVNRDRNIL
+352 KVTMTNRDRNVL

-376 AVPSEDA
+376 AKPSEDA

-390 QPISEST
+390 QSISEST
-397 NGTWKSMTVPF
+397 KGTWKSMTIPF

-457 LTYNGNK
+457 LTYNGTP
-464 VANFDEGTT
+464 VANFAEGTT
-473 EYTLNGRLVEDF
+473 EYTLNGKLVEDF

-491 VKGVGASYDVA
+491 IKGVGATYDVA

-541 ITTSTNTANGA
+541 ITTSTNSANGA

>member
-12 ALAVNANATSLQ
+12 ALAVNANATSFQ
-24 ANMSAEQQAAAQA
+24 ANMSAGQQAEAQA

-50 EVYGGKLD
+50 KVYGGQI

-63 IVVSKETNGTYTF
+63 IVVSKESNGTYTF
-76 VLKDFSVTVAGQT
+76 ILKDFSVTVAGAT

-97 SNLEP
+97 SDLEP

-133 VIITMKSTIDN
+133 VIISMKSTIDN
-144 YVLTTDISQLTVR
+144 YVLTTDISKLTVR
-157 LIDEDEDL
+157 LLDEEEEN
-165 GYSEIPVKADFKS
+165 GYSEILVTADFKS

-185 TPTATAPQLNDF
+185 TPTATTPQLNDF
-197 SGDWVTCIPWDSK
+197 SGDWETCIPWDSK

-219 PKGWHISNVQTLLG
+219 PKGWHISNVQTAVG
-233 AVVAGEKVKGSND
+233 AVVAGAKAEGSNG
-246 TTDAV
+246 TTVAV

-256 DLSGQKIPA
+256 EMAGQMIPA
-265 YLTLGTPWAT
+265 YMSLGTPWAT
-275 AETKLTKVR
+275 AETKGTKVR
-284 NADGGTFGGLDFTYR
+284 NADGGVFGGTTFTYR

-304 FDYQRNNSKGKE
+304 FDYQRDNSKRKE

-339 VSLNVIQGYGTAT
+339 VGIFGYGTAT
-352 KCTMVNRDRNIL
+352 KVTMTNRDRNVL

-376 AVPSEDA
+376 AKPSKDA

-397 NGTWKSMTVPF
+397 KGTWKSMTIPF
-408 TYNDDTAVPEYINV
+408 TYNDKTAVPEYINV

-457 LTYNGNK
+457 LTYNGTP

-473 EYTLNGRLVEDF
+473 EYTLNGKLAEDF

-491 VKGVGASYDVA
+491 IKGVGATYDVA

>member
-12 ALAVNANATSLQ
+12 ALAVNANATSFQ
-24 ANMSAEQQAAAQA
+24 ANMSAEQQTEAQA

-50 EVYGGKLD
+50 EVYGGHLD

-63 IVVSKETNGTYTF
+63 IVVSKESNGTYTF

-157 LIDEDEDL
+157 LIDEEEGL

-185 TPTATAPQLNDF
+185 TPTATTPQLNDF
-197 SGDWVTCIPWDSK
+197 NGDWETCIPWDSE
-210 GNTESSGTQ
+210 GNTKASGTQ
-219 PKGWHISNVQTLLG
+219 PKGWHISNVQTALG

-256 DLSGQKIPA
+256 DLLGQKIPA
-265 YLTLGTPWAT
+265 YMSLGTPWAT

-304 FDYQRNNSKGKE
+304 FDYQRDNSKKKE

-339 VSLNVIQGYGTAT
+339 VGFADYGTAT
-352 KCTMVNRDRNIL
+352 KVTMTNRDRNVL
-364 GNETSATLGDKP
+364 GNETSATLGDP
-376 AVPSEDA
+376 ATHTADA

-390 QPISEST
+390 QSISEST
-397 NGTWKSMTVPF
+397 KGTWKNMTIPF

-434 GIVAGNSL
+434 GIVADNSL

-457 LTYNGNK
+457 LTYNGTP

-473 EYTLNGRLVEDF
+473 EYTLNGKLAEDF

-491 VKGVGASYDVA
+491 IKGVGATYDVA

-533 DGTVGING
+533 DGTVGIHS
-541 ITTSTNTANGA
+541 ITTSTNSANGA

>member
-157 LIDEDEDL
+157 LIDEEEDL

-185 TPTATAPQLNDF
+185 TPTATTPQLNDF
-197 SGDWVTCIPWDSK
+197 NGDWETCIPWDSE
-210 GNTESSGTQ
+210 GNTKESGTQ
-219 PKGWHISNVQTLLG
+219 PKGWHISNVQTALG
-233 AVVAGEKVKGSND
+233 AVVAGAKAEGSNG
-246 TTDAV
+246 TTVAV

-256 DLSGQKIPA
+256 EMAGQMIPA
-265 YLTLGTPWAT
+265 YMSLGTPWAT
-275 AETKLTKVR
+275 AETYFSKVR
-284 NADGGTFGGLDFTYR
+284 NADGGVFGGTTFTYR

-304 FDYQRNNSKGKE
+304 FDYQRDNSQGKE

-339 VSLNVIQGYGTAT
+339 VGFFSYGTAT
-352 KCTMVNRDRNIL
+352 KVTMTNRDRNVL
-364 GNETSATLGDKP
+364 GNETSATLGDP
-376 AVPSEDA
+376 ATHTADA

-390 QPISEST
+390 QSISEST
-397 NGTWKSMTVPF
+397 KGTWKSMKIPF

-473 EYTLNGRLVEDF
+473 EYTLNGKLAEDF

-491 VKGVGASYDVA
+491 IKGVGATYDVA

-533 DGTVGING
+533 DGTVGIHS
-541 ITTSTNTANGA
+541 ITTSTNSANGA

>member
-12 ALAVNANATSLQ
+12 ALAVNANATSFQ
-24 ANMSAEQQAAAQA
+24 ANMAAEQQTEVQTAKSS
-37 AQETVTYKGKLNI
+37 VTYKGKLNI
-50 EVYGGKLD
+50 IVQEQVTLA
-58 PTDAT
+58 PADAN
-63 IVVSKETNGTYTF
+63 IVVNEENDGTCTF
-76 VLKDFSVTVAGQT
+76 ILKNFSVDMGEEV

-97 SNLEP
+97 SGLHAKEENGAIVLETT
-102 KESNGVITLECT
+102 EQ
-114 DKDAPVTNGGMDGI
+114 DAPVTNGSMEGKI
-128 LKDNK
+128 KDNK
-133 VIITMKSTIDN
+133 VVISMKATIKDNVLNADITKLIV
-144 YVLTTDISQLTVR
+144 VLVAEGEVDSPISVT
-157 LIDEDEDL
+157 
-165 GYSEIPVKADFKS
+165 ATFKS
-178 DSYTLPT
+178 DSYTVNN
-185 TPTATAPQLNDF
+185 ADVAQIAGSFD
-197 SGDWVTCIPWDSK
+197 DEWVDCIPWDTK
-210 GNTESSGTQ
+210 DNKNVVGTQ
-219 PKGWHISNVQTLLG
+219 PKGWHIANVSYG
-233 AVVAGEKVKGSND
+233 KMKIGEKATGNEGTKY
-246 TTDAV
+246 AV
-251 KLTNQ
+251 KVYNNEVTKNRVP
-256 DLSGQKIPA
+256 GYI
-265 YLTLGTPWAT
+265 TLGTPWAT
-275 AETKLTKVR
+275 AEANLTQVR
-284 NADGGTFGGLDFTYR
+284 NADGGTFGGLSFTYR

-304 FDYQRNNSKGKE
+304 FDYQRDNSKGTE
-316 NATAIAYLWKGTWTQ
+316 NATAIAYLWKGTCEQ
-331 TNVPGNTA
+331 ADVPGNTA
-339 VSLNVIQGYGTAT
+339 VGVSSFGNAT
-352 KCTMVNRDRNIL
+352 KKNMINRDRNIL
-364 GNETSATLGDKP
+364 NISTATGGK
-376 AVPSEDA
+376 VTNNTT
-383 KLIAKLE
+383 LIAKLE
-390 QPISEST
+390 QSISEST
-397 NGTWKSMTVPF
+397 KGTWKSMTIPF

-422 IFAANDYFGDRN
+422 IFAANDYFGDRKS
-434 GIVAGNSL
+434 IIKGNSL

-502 KDEANNVA
+502 KDEANNIA

-541 ITTSTNTANGA
+541 ITTSTTTANGA

>member
-12 ALAVNANATSLQ
+12 ALAVNANATSFQ
-24 ANMSAEQQAAAQA
+24 ANMSTGQQAEAQA
-37 AQETVTYKGKLNI
+37 AQETVTYKGKLKI
-50 EVYGGKLD
+50 EVYGGTLA

-63 IVVSKETNGTYTF
+63 IVVSKESNGTYTF
-76 VLKDFSVTVAGQT
+76 VLKNFSVSVAGQT
-89 LNIGDATI
+89 MKIGDATI
-97 SNLEP
+97 SDLEP

-114 DKDAPVTNGGMDGI
+114 DKDAPVTNGEMDGI

-157 LIDEDEDL
+157 LIDEDEEL

-185 TPTATAPQLNDF
+185 TPTATTPQLNDF
-197 SGDWVTCIPWDSK
+197 NGDWETCIPWDSE
-210 GNTESSGTQ
+210 GNTKASGTQ
-219 PKGWHISNVQTLLG
+219 PKGWHISNVQTALG
-233 AVVAGEKVKGSND
+233 AVVAGAKAEGSNG
-246 TTDAV
+246 TTVAV

-256 DLSGQKIPA
+256 EKAGQMIPA
-265 YLTLGTPWAT
+265 YMSLGTPWAT
-275 AETKLTKVR
+275 AETKGTKVR
-284 NADGGTFGGLDFTYR
+284 NADGGVFGGLDFTYR

-304 FDYQRNNSKGKE
+304 FDYQRDNSKKKE

-339 VSLNVIQGYGTAT
+339 VGVFSYGTAT
-352 KCTMVNRDRNIL
+352 KVTMTNRDRNVL

-397 NGTWKSMTVPF
+397 NGTWKSMTIPF

-434 GIVAGNSL
+434 GIVADNSL

-457 LTYNGNK
+457 LTYNGTP

-502 KDEANNVA
+502 KDEANNIA

-533 DGTVGING
+533 DGTVGIHG

>member
-12 ALAVNANATSLQ
+12 ALAVNANATSFQ
-24 ANMSAEQQAAAQA
+24 ANMAAEQQTTVQA
-37 AQETVTYKGKLNI
+37 AKQITIYKGKL
-50 EVYGGKLD
+50 EVIGLGD

-63 IVVSKETNGTYTF
+63 ITVTEEANGKYSF
-76 VLKDFSVTVAGQT
+76 VLNDFKITAGDT
-89 LNIGDATI
+89 EMLIGDAVV
-97 SNLEP
+97 SNLEA
-102 KESNGVITLECT
+102 KTQGGTITLEAT
-114 DKDAPVTNGGMDGI
+114 DKDAKVVGGISGQLRDGKVVMTITVTIKNGIMTADISKITVTFINGDALEVAANFTTESVVNYYKSTCQINGGF
-128 LKDNK
+128 
-133 VIITMKSTIDN
+133 
-144 YVLTTDISQLTVR
+144 
-157 LIDEDEDL
+157 DE
-165 GYSEIPVKADFKS
+165 
-178 DSYTLPT
+178 T
-185 TPTATAPQLNDF
+185 
-197 SGDWVTCIPWDSK
+197 WVDCIPWDSK
-210 GNTESSGTQ
+210 ATNKTVGTR
-219 PKGWHISNVQTLLG
+219 PVDWNISNVCAINAPIFGQVTYTVG
-233 AVVAGEKVKGSND
+233 KSIDNGNGK
-246 TTDAV
+246 AV
-251 KLTNQ
+251 KLTNNEAF
-256 DLSGQKIPA
+256 GNGIPA

-275 AETKLTKVR
+275 AKGTSAA
-284 NADGGTFGGLDFTYR
+284 NPDGGTFGGKKFTYR

-304 FDYQRNNSKGKE
+304 FDYQHNTEKGAE
-316 NATAIAYLWKGTWTQ
+316 NATAIAYMWKGNWTQ
-331 TNVPGNTA
+331 TNVP
-339 VSLNVIQGYGTAT
+339 AT
-352 KCTMVNRDRNIL
+352 TDAGSDANPQKCTMVNRDRNIL
-364 GNETSATLGDKP
+364 GNETSATLGDP
-376 AVPSEDA
+376 AKPSEDA

-397 NGTWKSMTVPF
+397 KGTWKSMTIPF

-422 IFAANDYFGDRN
+422 IFAANDYFGDRKS
-434 GIVAGNSL
+434 IIKGNSL

-457 LTYNGNK
+457 LTYNGTP

-473 EYTLNGRLVEDF
+473 EYTLNGKLAEDF

-491 VKGVGASYDVA
+491 IKGVGATYDVA

-533 DGTVGING
+533 DGTVGIHG